1 MKKRSKGKEDTKKS
15 EEEKTFESDDREH
28 VESDDNDGGDDLI
41 LYSNRLI
48 LYVKRNMLIL
58 DYPVMV
64 QEKDDP
70 EPETP
75 LLEEN
80 NSSKTEMDIDSC
92 QVYEKIL
99 KRKNKVTKKKKK
111 SSVEKHDFEASN
123 DDGAKRD
130 TGKRNHVDDYDLGNT
145 SDKPKEKSKEK
156 IQREDLVTAVK
167 KVKNLIHNSSSN
179 WKMHT
184 INLWSSIRFEFVV
197 KLDIMAM
204 DPKERGETMKYFLQ
218 SRDSEEYYKRLGKAW
233 KRGYLLYEPPWTG
246 KIADMANLMSY
257 SIYSLEL
264 TSIRKES
271 ELKTMFLAMTSKFIT
286 KLDDIYCSLDVTRE
300 RSYKISEQCRDQE
313 EKEG

>member
-1 MKKRSKGKEDTKKS
+1 MGSIDVLMFDGDDPERWVEWIDALIAAHNFIVFKTRQWKGKEDTKKS

-48 LYVKRNMLIL
+48 LYVKSDMLIL

-75 LLEEN
+75 LLEED

-111 SSVEKHDFEASN
+111 SSVEKHDFEASD

-130 TGKRNHVDDYDLGNT
+130 TGKRKHVDDYDLGNT
-145 SDKPKEKSKEK
+145 SHKPKEKSKEK

-167 KVKNLIHNSSSN
+167 K
-179 WKMHT
+179 
-184 INLWSSIRFEFVV
+184 
-197 KLDIMAM
+197 LDIMAM
-204 DPKERGETMKYFLQ
+204 DPKEEGWGK
-218 SRDSEEYYKRLGKAW
+218 LGK
-233 KRGYLLYEPPWTG
+233 GVTCC
-246 KIADMANLMSY
+246 MNLHGQA
-257 SIYSLEL
+257 
-264 TSIRKES
+264 R
-271 ELKTMFLAMTSKFIT
+271 
-286 KLDDIYCSLDVTRE
+286 
-300 RSYKISEQCRDQE
+300 
-313 EKEG
+313 